1 MFSSGSRLRGT
12 WRKDGCFG
20 PESRMEGLIPKED
33 PATGGK
39 NRRSRQNRGLLCVFP
54 SPAQTPGVQPPICA
68 CTPWAS
74 ATAFRRS
81 ICA

>member
-12 WRKDGCFG
+12 WRKAGCFG

-39 NRRSRQNRGLLCVFP
+39 KTGG
-54 SPAQTPGVQPPICA
+54 PGR
-68 CTPWAS
+68 TGAS
-74 ATAFRRS
+74 
-81 ICA
+81 